1 MTAIKTH
8 FHFSFIYLSAI
19 AGIIRI
25 IAMDARTIGTPINCC
40 YKCWLSTGGAIHI
53 HICSSSTTTTT
64 TVILVIKAIILF
76 IIVIMIVIRCI
87 CVCSCC
93 CRCLYQTRMCLFF
106 EGMWMKIN
114 SGTVGCSM
122 WNVFGVQIT
131 RTCTKLQKG
140 IKENDLQWRRLVFR
154 HNISP
159 QNLHP
164 GALISTLTTL
174 HNQRTTNTIKTT
186 LVYDTFNIFPKQH
199 TNHPSLT
206 STHRL

>member
-1 MTAIKTH
+1 
-8 FHFSFIYLSAI
+8 
-19 AGIIRI
+19 
-25 IAMDARTIGTPINCC
+25 MDARTIGTPINCC
-40 YKCWLSTGGAIHI
+40 YKCWLSTGAIHI

-87 CVCSCC
+87 CVCSGCC
-93 CRCLYQTRMCLFF
+93 CRCLYQTRMCPFF

-114 SGTVGCSM
+114 GGTVGCSM
-122 WNVFGVQIT
+122 WNVFGVQIG

-154 HNISP
+154 HNTSP

-164 GALISTLTTL
+164 ECT
-174 HNQRTTNTIKTT
+174 
-186 LVYDTFNIFPKQH
+186 D
-199 TNHPSLT
+199 
-206 STHRL
+206 